1 MVTGTAK
8 TIADNATK
16 KATKKV
22 TGTAKTIADDANKKQ
37 PRWSL
42 APPRR

>member
-8 TIADNATK
+8 TIADDAPK

-22 TGTAKTIADDANKKQ
+22 TGTAKTIADDATKKIS
-37 PRWSL
+37 RDF
-42 APPRR
+42 